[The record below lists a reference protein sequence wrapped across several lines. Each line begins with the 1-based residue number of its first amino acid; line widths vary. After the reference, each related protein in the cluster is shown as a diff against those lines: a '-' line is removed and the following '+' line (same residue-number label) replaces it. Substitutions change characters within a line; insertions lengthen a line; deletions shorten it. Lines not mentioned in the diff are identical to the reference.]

1 MSFVVA
7 IVGRPN
13 VGKSTLFNRLVGRR
27 LAIVHKQPG
36 VTRDRREGQATVGG
50 LTFTAI
56 DTAGL
61 EEAAPET
68 LEGRLYAQ
76 TRKAVAQADV
86 ALMLIDAHLG
96 VTSVDHH
103 FARVLRQWRTP
114 VVLVANKCE
123 HTASRLGLWESYA
136 LGLGEPILL
145 SAEHGD
151 GLANLIEAL
160 LPFSDSNRALSE
172 EVMGH
177 CGETMPTLAIVGR
190 PNVGKSTL
198 VNFLLREERMV
209 TGPEKGITR
218 DTISV
223 NYNWRGHLMRLIDT
237 PGIRKRVKISD
248 MLEKIAR
255 SHALKAI
262 DLAQIIVLLLDPS
275 AMLERQDLAIART
288 VIREG
293 RALVIAVNKWD
304 TVRDCAAVEEQLQK
318 RLAHTLPQAWGLR
331 ATPLSAQTGA
341 GVEQLLQAVFNASV
355 LWNRRIR
362 TANLNR
368 WLSTTVNRH
377 PPPIGQHGRRLQLRY
392 LTQTGTR
399 PPTFVLFGSR
409 PEDLPDSYLRYLIN
423 DLRRTFDLP
432 GVPVRL
438 YTRRSG
444 TSYPQ
449 HVQS

>member
-27 LAIVHKQPG
+27 AAIVHKRPG

-86 ALMLIDAHLG
+86 ALMLIDARLG
-96 VTSVDHH
+96 VTSGDHH

-114 VVLVANKCE
+114 LVLVANKCE
-123 HTASRLGLWESYA
+123 HTATRLVFGEAYA
-136 LGLGEPILL
+136 LGLGEPIFL
-145 SAEHGD
+145 SAEHGE
-151 GLANLIEAL
+151 GLANLVEAL
-160 LPFSDSNRALSE
+160 LPFYDSDRTVSD
-172 EVMGH
+172 EVVGYYNNSIF
-177 CGETMPTLAIVGR
+177 TIAVVGR

-198 VNFLLREERMV
+198 VNHFLNDERV
-209 TGPEKGITR
+209 ITGPEEGITR
-218 DTISV
+218 DVISV
-223 NYNWRGHLMRLIDT
+223 KCNLHGHFIRILDT
-237 PGIRKRVKISD
+237 PGMRKPVKIKDS
-248 MLEKIAR
+248 LEKEAI
-255 SHALKAI
+255 SSALKAI

-304 TVRDCAAVEEQLQK
+304 TVRDSVAVEERLQT

-341 GVEQLLQAVFNASV
+341 GVEQLLQAVFNTSV

-368 WLSTTVNRH
+368 WLSTIVNRH
-377 PPPIGQHGRRLQLRY
+377 PPPLGRHGRRLQLRY

-399 PPTFVLFGSR
+399 PPTFVLFSSR
-409 PEDLPDSYLRYLIN
+409 PEDLPNSYLRYLIN

-432 GVPVRL
+432 AVPVRL
-438 YTRRSG
+438 YTRRNG
-444 TSYPQ
+444 TSYPP
-449 HVQS
+449 HV